1 VAEQEE
7 HEQEEHETRQ
17 LLSLARDT
25 FKGIAAYVAWT
36 DGDVTVVASPGAVV
50 AALEERVARLAEATI
65 ARESAEEGDLIWEPE
80 LAVPEGD
87 PSDAIASVA
96 VPVTSDSQRVG
107 TMGIVDFWR
116 PEIADELRETLIGI
130 AGQLAALHA
139 AAVEPVADA
148 APEGDA
154 ERPATVAPDAGSP
167 GVLEEILES
176 IEDGVVVCDHEEL
189 VVVANRQARL
199 LQGAGSEAAIVGRPF
214 PFSIGFRTSAGAQL
228 SHEDHP
234 LVRALHGVIVGEEH
248 HIVDDSEGKPRHLLV
263 SARPLEVGGSTGALL
278 VMRDVTAQLA
288 EKARLTQIAM
298 HDQLTGLANRYLLL
312 DHLQRSFRQ
321 VQRRGGSLGLVYLDL
336 DDFKSVNDSHGHDA
350 GDEVLVAVGRRLEAA
365 ARAGDVVAR
374 FGGDE
379 FVIVAHPLGDP
390 NALGLLTDRIR
401 NVLSAPY
408 NIAGQSFPVGSS
420 VGAVLADAQRD
431 DPNSL
436 LALADAEMYR
446 HKQAGRP
453 NGGGE

>member
-1 VAEQEE
+1 M
-7 HEQEEHETRQ
+7 
-17 LLSLARDT
+17 S
-25 FKGIAAYVAWT
+25 
-36 DGDVTVVASPGAVV
+36 TVVASPGAVV

-199 LQGAGSEAAIVGRPF
+199 LQGGRFRGSDRRPAF
-214 PFSIGFRTSAGAQL
+214 PFLNRFPDFGRRPAKPRGSSAGA
-228 SHEDHP
+228 
-234 LVRALHGVIVGEEH
+234 
-248 HIVDDSEGKPRHLLV
+248 
-263 SARPLEVGGSTGALL
+263 
-278 VMRDVTAQLA
+278 
-288 EKARLTQIAM
+288 
-298 HDQLTGLANRYLLL
+298 
-312 DHLQRSFRQ
+312 
-321 VQRRGGSLGLVYLDL
+321 
-336 DDFKSVNDSHGHDA
+336 GHC
-350 GDEVLVAVGRRLEAA
+350 
-365 ARAGDVVAR
+365 
-374 FGGDE
+374 
-379 FVIVAHPLGDP
+379 
-390 NALGLLTDRIR
+390 T
-401 NVLSAPY
+401 
-408 NIAGQSFPVGSS
+408 GSS
-420 VGAVLADAQRD
+420 WER
-431 DPNSL
+431 NIT
-436 LALADAEMYR
+436 
-446 HKQAGRP
+446 
-453 NGGGE
+453 